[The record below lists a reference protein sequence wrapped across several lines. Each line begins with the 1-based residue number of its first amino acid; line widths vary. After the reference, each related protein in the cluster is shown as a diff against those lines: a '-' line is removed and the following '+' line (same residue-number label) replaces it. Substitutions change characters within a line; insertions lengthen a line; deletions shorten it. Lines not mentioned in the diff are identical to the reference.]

1 MKDDKPK
8 RPPFHVE
15 FAEKIIERLKEG
27 TAPWQKPWEDGGQIV
42 APHNPVS
49 GTVYKGVNRV
59 SLALSGYDDPR
70 WMTYKQAQ
78 EAGYQVQA
86 GSTSTPVVFYQWT
99 RERDKTDE
107 EGKPVL
113 GEDGKPE
120 KVKIY
125 LDRPIVRFAHVFNA
139 EQIDGDLP
147 PLKLTAN
154 PHEWEPLEKA
164 ESILSASGAVIK
176 HDQSNRAFYRP
187 FSDDIHLPPKANFDE
202 PGKYY
207 ATALHEL
214 GHWTGHESRLGREF
228 GPKGSELYA
237 KEELRAEIASWM
249 LGQDIGVRHDP
260 DQHVAYVASWIK
272 ALEEDPS
279 EIMRACRDAEQIK
292 EYVLSLEREKE
303 LGEER
308 GKAPEVERPGSAAEP
323 GTPEPVAAR
332 DVPEPVAP
340 SRPALEKTWLAV
352 PYRER
357 VEAKSLGAKW
367 DAKEKSWYAPKGA
380 DLDKLAAWLPEHA
393 RNKEP
398 EFVAAMGVAEAKREP
413 AAPPPIAAKTWLAVP
428 YRDKEQAKRLGAKWD
443 RTEKCWYAPEGA
455 EMGPLERWR
464 PAPGHSPV
472 HVPGLSPKAEFARM
486 LEEAGFDMQGREPV
500 MDGKIHRVPLLGK
513 LAKPGRAD
521 GAYCGYL
528 DNRPAGWAQ
537 NHITGEVLHW
547 TATGH
552 VMTPEESANL
562 RAEMAEAREKRE
574 EFLRES
580 RNVVAQEC
588 RDLWDKLEP
597 ASPDAPYLKEK
608 GVPPFNLRQDRTGA
622 LAVPL
627 RNITGE
633 LRGIQSISPEGV
645 KRFKVGMEKK
655 GNFHTIAA
663 EGKDFSQGEILICE
677 GYATGASLHMATE
690 KPVAV
695 ALDTGNLE
703 PVATALREKFP
714 QAQIVICA
722 DNDHALMR
730 NGKPYNVGM
739 EKAKAAALA
748 VGGKVVAPMFNV
760 EEKAKGLTDFND
772 LHKSRG
778 LKEVKKQVDLSLD
791 REKGKARELSL

>member
-15 FAEKIIERLKEG
+15 FAEKIIQKLKEG
-27 TAPWQKPWEDGGQIV
+27 AAPWQKPWEDGGQLL

-49 GTVYKGVNRV
+49 GTVYRGVNRV
-59 SLALSGYDDPR
+59 SLAMSGYDDPR
-70 WMTYKQAQ
+70 WMTYRQAQ
-78 EAGYQVQA
+78 EAGYQVRE
-86 GSTSTPVVFYQWT
+86 GSKSTPVVFYQWT
-99 RERDKTDE
+99 REQDKTDE
-107 EGKPVL
+107 DGKPVL

-120 KVKIY
+120 KTKIY
-125 LDRPIVRFAHVFNA
+125 LDRPIFSLAHVFNA
-139 EQIDGDLP
+139 EQIDGVP
-147 PLKLTAN
+147 PLTLTKN

-164 ESILSASGAVIK
+164 ESILAASGAVIK

-228 GPKGSELYA
+228 GPFGSEPYA

-249 LGQDIGVRHDP
+249 LGQDIGIGHDP

-292 EYVLSLEREKE
+292 EYILDLEREKE

-308 GKAPEVERPGSAAEP
+308 DKTREIERPD
-323 GTPEPVAAR
+323 TEPVAAMGT
-332 DVPEPVAP
+332 PESVP
-340 SRPALEKTWLAV
+340 SRPAPEKTWLAV

-357 VEAKSLGAKW
+357 VEAKNLGAKW

-398 EFVAAMGVAEAKREP
+398 EPVAAMGAPEAKRESAAPERP
-413 AAPPPIAAKTWLAVP
+413 AAEKTWLAVP
-428 YRDKEQAKRLGAKWD
+428 YREKEQAKRLGAKWD
-443 RTEKCWYAPEGA
+443 RAQKCWYAPEGA
-455 EMGPLERWR
+455 DMGPLERWR
-464 PAPGHSPV
+464 PAPGHNPV

-486 LEEAGFDMQGREPV
+486 LTEAGFDLRGEEPI

-528 DNRPAGWAQ
+528 DHLPAGWAQ

-547 TATGH
+547 SATRH
-552 VMTPEESANL
+552 VLTPDELANQ
-562 RAEMAEAREKRE
+562 RAEIAEQRE
-574 EFLRES
+574 ERERKLQES
-580 RNVVAQEC
+580 RNEVAAEC
-588 RDLWDKLEP
+588 RNLWDKLEP
-597 ASPDAPYLKEK
+597 ASPDALYLKEK
-608 GVPPFNLRQDRTGA
+608 GVPPFDLRQDHTGT

-627 RNITGE
+627 RNAVGE
-633 LRGIQSISPEGV
+633 LRGFQSISPEGV

-677 GYATGASLHMATE
+677 GYATGASLHMATK

-695 ALDTGNLE
+695 ALDSGNLE
-703 PVATALREKFP
+703 PVAKALREKFP
-714 QAQIVICA
+714 QAQITICA

-748 VGGKVVAPMFNV
+748 VGGRLAAPVFT
-760 EEKAKGLTDFND
+760 EDEKAKGLTDFND

-778 LKEVKKQVDLSLD
+778 LKEVQKQVGLSLRHD
-791 REKGKARELSL
+791 HGKTRELSL